1 MQIDIY
7 TYKVRNQ
14 TQCHGEDYKR
24 YFTIPV
30 NKVDEICDALQVT
43 KKESILKS
51 NGIMV
56 SPK

>member
-1 MQIDIY
+1 M
-7 TYKVRNQ
+7 N
-14 TQCHGEDYKR
+14 CHGEDYKR